1 MLCCIRCYHKLY
13 NWITPFFYS
22 DIPVVKYDTII
33 YSNLITD
40 KLTLDS
46 KHEYIEKYRI
56 VDTYRADYERLT
68 YTEQFIILHQKVNP
82 PWLWIGGTKN
92 GVIIDMTDKL
102 NKYVVINNYISTKVL
117 EIVDP
122 DITDWKYLDLSLNEV
137 KFPISGIVIK
147 E

>member
-1 MLCCIRCYHKLY
+1 MI
-13 NWITPFFYS
+13 
-22 DIPVVKYDTII
+22 
-33 YSNLITD
+33 D

-56 VDTYRADYERLT
+56 VDTYFTDYIRLN
-68 YTEQFIILHQKVNP
+68 YTEQYNLLQEKMFP

-92 GVIIDMTDKL
+92 GQIVDMTYKL

>member
-13 NWITPFFYS
+13 NWIIPFFYS
-22 DIPVVKYDTII
+22 DVPIVKYDTII

-40 KLTLDS
+40 KLTLES
-46 KHEYIEKYRI
+46 KHGYIEKYRI

-68 YTEQFIILHQKVNP
+68 YTEQYVVLNQKVNP

-92 GVIIDMTDKL
+92 GVIVDMTDKL

>member
-22 DIPVVKYDTII
+22 DIPVLTYDSFV
-33 YSNLITD
+33 YNNLMID

-56 VDTYRADYERLT
+56 VDTYFTDYIRLN
-68 YTEQFIILHQKVNP
+68 YTEQYNLLQEKMFP

-92 GVIIDMTDKL
+92 GQIVDMTYKL